1 MNNSS
6 DIFLKKLLATHSP
19 CGGEKRLAEA
29 FADYLRDV
37 GEVEVDSM
45 LNSYC
50 ALKSDSGVKLMLEA
64 HSDEVGFQVTYISED
79 GYVYF
84 RRNGCADGMTLL
96 GRKVIIE
103 GKSGPVIGV
112 VGKKPIHLIGADE
125 GKPIPVEDM
134 WIDIFAASGK
144 EAESLISV
152 GDFITV
158 KSEPYFC
165 GTKVVSKALDDKI
178 GVYIIAE
185 AMRRIAGN
193 NPGTGICACAA
204 SQEEVGCR
212 GAVVA
217 ANRIRPEYAICVDT
231 GFATD
236 FPGMP
241 ETKYGVMH
249 LGKGV
254 VINHSCDNN
263 KEFTELLVS
272 VARRKGIPH
281 QLYTNLAPTGG
292 TDTASIQISG
302 KGVKTAL
309 LSIPCRY
316 MHTPVEVCDLMDVES
331 AVALIVAAAEELSLE
346 YNNRNS

>member
-1 MNNSS
+1 MNSSS
-6 DIFLKKLLATHSP
+6 DIFLKKLLATPSP
-19 CGGEKRLAEA
+19 CGGEKRLAEV
-29 FADYLRDV
+29 FCDYLRDV
-37 GEVEVDSM
+37 GKVEVDPM

-50 ALKSDSGVKLMLEA
+50 TLNFDNEVRLMLEA

-84 RRNGCADGMTLL
+84 RRNGCADGMALL

-103 GKSGPVIGV
+103 GKSGPVVGI
-112 VGKKPIHLIGADE
+112 VGKKPVHLMGADE
-125 GKPIPVEDM
+125 GKPVPVEEM
-134 WIDIFAASGK
+134 WIDIFASNRK
-144 EAESLISV
+144 EAESQISV
-152 GDFITV
+152 GDFVTV
-158 KSEPYFC
+158 KSEPMFS

-185 AMRRIAGN
+185 AMRRIADLR
-193 NPGTGICACAA
+193 PEIGICACAA

-241 ETKYGVMH
+241 EAKYGVIH
-249 LGKGV
+249 LGEGV

-263 KEFTELLVS
+263 KEFTDFLLS
-272 VARRKGIPH
+272 VARGKEIPH

-292 TDTASIQISG
+292 TDTANIQISG

-316 MHTPVEVCDLMDVES
+316 MHTPVEVCDLRDVES
-331 AVALIVAAAEELSLE
+331 AVALIVAAAEGLSSKS
-346 YNNRNS
+346 NN